1 MRALCR
7 QWRRRKAREEASGL
21 SGDAFGGIDRYRAGT
36 IRPATGIASQL
47 PQAAA
52 TAARRCLPAAR
63 ALWEARPDLCLERSE
78 RSGIVS
84 MQPAVSG
91 RAGPLDLAARLP
103 LRASSPIGGAR
114 RAPPAPA
121 QGPSALENPLR
132 CRAWPKLS
140 RASPNPQRRQAPAPE
155 PAVVALP
162 LRIIPK
168 RNIAAQPPKRGA
180 GPRRLP
186 AVASGRRHCRHGRH

>member
-1 MRALCR
+1 MTMRALCR
-7 QWRRRKAREEASGL
+7 QCRRRKAREEASGL

-121 QGPSALENPLR
+121 QGPPALENPVC
-132 CRAWPKLS
+132 CRVQAELS
-140 RASPNPQRRQAPAPE
+140 HMPPTHNDGRLLLLSLPSSLCPSASSQNATKRPSPLSVGRGRVAYPRQLL
-155 PAVVALP
+155 V
-162 LRIIPK
+162 
-168 RNIAAQPPKRGA
+168 A
-180 GPRRLP
+180 GP
-186 AVASGRRHCRHGRH
+186 AGR

>member
-63 ALWEARPDLCLERSE
+63 ALREARPDLCLERLE

-121 QGPSALENPLR
+121 QGPLALENPVC
-132 CRAWPKLS
+132 CRVQAELLHMP
-140 RASPNPQRRQAPAPE
+140 PTPQRRQAPAPE

-162 LRIIPK
+162 LRIIQNATK
-168 RNIAAQPPKRGA
+168 RPSPLKRGA
-180 GPRRLP
+180 GPRRSP
-186 AVASGRRHCRHGRH
+186 AAATGHRPCGR